1 MSFAVR
7 DGGLH
12 RNGRPFLAV
21 GVDYH
26 PSVAGCR
33 IWTDWDPLAI
43 EADFTRMAA
52 AGLNTVRLFVFWR
65 DFEPAAGHIDPVMLH
80 RLDAVLAAAERARLV
95 CVVSLFTIWMNGQR
109 LDLSWRE
116 GRSLWRDPGML
127 DREEE
132 FARTVARAVGRRESL
147 LGFDLG
153 DEIGCIDPAEA
164 AALTADD
171 IACWQVRLAAAL
183 REEAPDVLV
192 LQANDASGV
201 LGPSPFGPD
210 NSEPLDLIGIH
221 GFPLWAPGSIE
232 STLSYKATTL
242 PAFLVKYAAAYGV
255 PLVDELGSYG
265 VADDTAAAYLRAAA
279 ASAIANGANGLFVW
293 CWQDIAAETAPYL
306 DRPGERGAG
315 LRRLDG
321 SEKPAMHEFRRIAR
335 AAGELAVTRSCTR
348 MADDRTGTRRRPR
361 IAVYL
366 PRRGR
371 EASASYLDTGVATL
385 GAFFCHLL
393 LTRAHLDFEIA
404 AGDLDGYDLVLCP
417 SPAHLTLSDQRAL
430 RGVAE
435 RGGTVYC
442 SLGDHLH
449 GFPGADLVGAEI
461 IDYAPPSAGHTAFEW
476 DGQQWEIDWSAAPTR
491 ATTLRATA
499 AEVLGSYRD
508 GTPALVCNRIG
519 EGRVLFTNTPF
530 ERQLDRPGRLA
541 AAPWEQ
547 FYRRI
552 AALAGIAATAD
563 CDDPD
568 LELIRDHDTDRLIVI
583 NHGDTARVTDIRW
596 DSDSEQKDRIELG
609 PKDWT
614 ILHPHSDEERR

>member
-7 DGGLH
+7 DGRLH

-43 EADFTRMAA
+43 EADFTAVAA
-52 AGLNTVRLFVFWR
+52 AGLSTVRLFVLWR
-65 DFEPAAGHIDPVMLH
+65 DFEPAAGQIDPAMLH
-80 RLDAVLAAAERARLV
+80 RLDAVLAAAERAQLA

-109 LDLSWRE
+109 LDLPWRH

-127 DREEE
+127 DRQEE
-132 FARTVARAVGRRESL
+132 FARTVARAVGAREGL

-153 DEIGCIDPAEA
+153 DEIGCVDPIEA

-183 REEAPDVLV
+183 REESPGVLV

-265 VADDTAAAYLRAAA
+265 VADDTAASYLRAAA
-279 ASAIANGANGLFVW
+279 TSAIANGANGLFVW

-306 DRPGERGAG
+306 DRPGERVAG
-315 LRRLDG
+315 LHRLDG
-321 SEKPAMHEFRRIAR
+321 TEKPAMHEFRRIAD
-335 AAGELAVTRSCTR
+335 AASELAVRRS
-348 MADDRTGTRRRPR
+348 RPR

-371 EASASYLDTGVATL
+371 EAGASYLDTGVATL

-393 LTRAHLDFEIA
+393 LTRAHLDFDIA
-404 AGDLDGYDLVLCP
+404 AGDLEGYDLVLCP
-417 SPAHLTLSDQRAL
+417 SPTHLTLSDRRAL

-449 GFPGADLVGAEI
+449 GFPGTDLVGAEI
-461 IDYAPPSAGHTAFEW
+461 IDYAPPSTGHAAFEW
-476 DGQQWEIDWSAAPTR
+476 DGRAWEIDWSAAPTR
-491 ATTLRATA
+491 ATTLRATT

-508 GTPALVCNRIG
+508 GTPALVCQRIG

-530 ERQLDRPGRLA
+530 ERQLDRPGRLV

-552 AALAGIAATAD
+552 AALAGIPAIAD

-568 LELIRDHDTDRLIVI
+568 LELIRDHDAERLIVI
-583 NHGDTARVTDIRW
+583 NHGATTHVTDIRW
-596 DSDSEQKDRIELG
+596 DSGIEQKARIELG